1 MSVLSQPTPQISVG
15 PPPTL
20 TYQVSVTNGQAYTLT
35 VYQTI
40 NGADTVVVSPTAYT
54 GTGSLQ
60 TYTFTSPV
68 TSYSYYTRVLIG
80 ATTTNSTSVL
90 YYSPYQGPQGVQ
102 GNPGAAGQ
110 QGPLGPVGPQGP
122 QGLQGVVSVTN
133 YVTCNSLITSGTSSG
148 TVNAHSTAVLT
159 SAGALSGI
167 TTITAG
173 TGSSSIGGVTLS
185 NGYVA
190 IGATV
195 GTYTL
200 DVTGTIRV
208 TSTSLA
214 ATAPDG
220 GANHGLMF
228 TSTKTP
234 DSGKTAYSMAL
245 GVDSGTGYGYI
256 NAAGNNIIQPLLL
269 QSRGGGVG
277 INRTTAPSYELDVSG
292 TIRATT
298 DVTVTSDVRS
308 KTNIDTIINAL
319 SKVNSMRGV
328 SYTLKTDPSVR
339 KIGVIAQEIEQIIP
353 EVVSTD
359 ASPEQNKAVAYG
371 NITAVL
377 IEAIKELTQRL
388 EVLEKMKG

>member
-1 MSVLSQPTPQISVG
+1 
-15 PPPTL
+15 
-20 TYQVSVTNGQAYTLT
+20 
-35 VYQTI
+35 
-40 NGADTVVVSPTAYT
+40 
-54 GTGSLQ
+54 
-60 TYTFTSPV
+60 
-68 TSYSYYTRVLIG
+68 
-80 ATTTNSTSVL
+80 
-90 YYSPYQGPQGVQ
+90 
-102 GNPGAAGQ
+102 
-110 QGPLGPVGPQGP
+110 
-122 QGLQGVVSVTN
+122 
-133 YVTCNSLITSGTSSG
+133 
-148 TVNAHSTAVLT
+148 
-159 SAGALSGI
+159 
-167 TTITAG
+167 
-173 TGSSSIGGVTLS
+173 
-185 NGYVA
+185 
-190 IGATV
+190 
-195 GTYTL
+195 
-200 DVTGTIRV
+200 
-208 TSTSLA
+208 
-214 ATAPDG
+214 
-220 GANHGLMF
+220 MF